1 MYLCSSNTGEKCFQK
16 TFCLKI
22 CSLFCF
28 KDNIMMYKNLSLESD
43 KNWLIFT
50 AIIQIA
56 NIVNYSHLFE
66 GNNLK

>member
-1 MYLCSSNTGEKCFQK
+1 MF
-16 TFCLKI
+16 LKNI
-22 CSLFCF
+22 LLENLFSLFCF

-56 NIVNYSHLFE
+56 NIVDYSHLFK